1 MALGLLVSEISHFC
15 CKYFLYGQDI
25 FDRTIISI
33 IEHCH
38 WCLYDIFSW
47 QLSVLKTRPPCD
59 FKLPD
64 REMNVFRTGHFF
76 VISSSL
82 IWYINFCP
90 VIIVIQTTGY
100 FRYVITLEYPS
111 LTHVS
116 SYSNNDITKKQII
129 VAHSNK
135 RQNTTDYAHKVSVSI
150 PLNIKRSN
158 FQVSQYNTCFG
169 DIFGYL
175 NLNCEKWLVQ
185 ST

>member
-1 MALGLLVSEISHFC
+1 MVTRVLIYSTLYSNETFVPLKSTMWNLMALGLLVSEISHFC

-25 FDRTIISI
+25 FDQTIISI

-38 WCLYDIFSW
+38 WCWYDIFSW

-59 FKLPD
+59 LKLPD

-76 VISSSL
+76 VTSSSL

-116 SYSNNDITKKQII
+116 SYSNNGITKKT
-129 VAHSNK
+129 N
-135 RQNTTDYAHKVSVSI
+135 N
-150 PLNIKRSN
+150 RSP
-158 FQVSQYNTCFG
+158 F
-169 DIFGYL
+169 
-175 NLNCEKWLVQ
+175 K
-185 ST
+185 